1 MNKEILVLPVGGSA
15 SRMLGLPK
23 FMLPVSESE
32 TLIERHC
39 RGAISAGYDELHV
52 ITRQKYF
59 NLIESYF
66 SDRRIDAH
74 IHSLPHETETM
85 SETLKIGSGLIKD
98 IVKSSV
104 TIGLSD
110 TAFYGASYE
119 HIYRKLIE
127 DSADH
132 CLGLFSIREDQ
143 FGKLGQ
149 VDTDSMGKVL
159 SMQDKNLSC
168 TFPAIWGLAKVPGSM
183 LMNLNIS
190 DAHIGIGI
198 EKLLAKGEYVS
209 GVMNQAEYY
218 DCGTFGEYSK
228 YIQRLQN

>member
-1 MNKEILVLPVGGSA
+1 MKKEILVLPVGGSA

-39 RGAISAGYDELHV
+39 RGAVSAGYDEVHV

-59 NLIESYF
+59 NLIGSYF

-85 SETLKIGSGLIKD
+85 SETLKIGSRLIKD

-119 HIYRKLIE
+119 NIYRKLIE

-132 CLGLFSIREDQ
+132 TLGLFSIREDQ

-149 VDTDSMGKVL
+149 VDIDSMGNVL
-159 SMQDKNLSC
+159 AMQDKNFSC
-168 TFPAIWGLAKVPGSM
+168 TFPAIWGLAKVPGLM

-198 EKLLAKGEYVS
+198 EKLVAEGKHVS
-209 GVMNQAEYY
+209 GVVNDAEYF
-218 DCGTFGEYSK
+218 DCGTFNEYKLFLS
-228 YIQRLQN
+228 RH

>member
-39 RGAISAGYDELHV
+39 RGAVSAGYDELHI

-66 SDRRIDAH
+66 SDRKIDAH

-119 HIYRKLIE
+119 NIYRKLIE
-127 DSADH
+127 DSADYS
-132 CLGLFSIREDQ
+132 LGLFSIREDQ

-149 VDTDSMGKVL
+149 VDTDSKGKVL

-168 TFPAIWGLAKVPGSM
+168 IFPAIWGLAKVPGSM
-183 LMNLNIS
+183 LVNLNIS
-190 DAHIGIGI
+190 EAHIGIGI
-198 EKLLAKGEYVS
+198 EKLVAKGEHVS

-218 DCGTFGEYSK
+218 DCGTFSEYSK
-228 YIQRLQN
+228 FIQRLQS